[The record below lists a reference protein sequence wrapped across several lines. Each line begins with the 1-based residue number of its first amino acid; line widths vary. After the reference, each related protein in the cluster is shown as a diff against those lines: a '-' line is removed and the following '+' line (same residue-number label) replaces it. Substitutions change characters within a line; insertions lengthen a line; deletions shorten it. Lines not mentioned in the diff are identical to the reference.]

1 MFGEKYL
8 FEYDEKLNKLFKF
21 FFSSFLLLY
30 NFLNSLFLLKPREL
44 FNFLKSLLLFLV
56 DVESGIILEIFFVEF
71 ILKFFFEVEFDKLFF
86 IGTKF
91 I

>member
-56 DVESGIILEIFFVEF
+56 DVESGIILEIFLVEF
-71 ILKFFFEVEFDKLFF
+71 ILKFFFEVEFDKLSF